1 MRLPLGYFDKR
12 PVGELGTR
20 IAELE
25 KIRNFLTGQ
34 ALTTILD
41 AIFSIIYIIVM
52 IVYSGFLTFIALG
65 VVPIQIALTLL
76 GAPIIRRQIK
86 NTAEQNALTQ
96 SHLVEVLTGIQT
108 VKAQNVEII
117 SRWKWQKLYNRY
129 ISRTF
134 EKTIT
139 TTSLGEVSKVLQQLS
154 QLFVLWIGAAQVLA
168 GDMTL
173 GQLIAFRIISGY
185 VTQPL
190 LRLSSIWQSIQELKV
205 SFERLSDIIDN
216 SQESDE
222 SDKANIPLPKIKGDV
237 EFKNID
243 FKFDGTQ
250 EKVLKN
256 VNVNISSGK
265 FVGIVGQSG
274 SGKYDDETSA

>member
-34 ALTTILD
+34 ALTTVLD

-52 IVYSGFLTFIALG
+52 VVYSGFLTFIALG

-129 ISRTF
+129 IYKTF
-134 EKTIT
+134 EK
-139 TTSLGEVSKVLQQLS
+139 L
-154 QLFVLWIGAAQVLA
+154 
-168 GDMTL
+168 
-173 GQLIAFRIISGY
+173 
-185 VTQPL
+185 
-190 LRLSSIWQSIQELKV
+190 
-205 SFERLSDIIDN
+205 
-216 SQESDE
+216 
-222 SDKANIPLPKIKGDV
+222 
-237 EFKNID
+237 
-243 FKFDGTQ
+243 
-250 EKVLKN
+250 
-256 VNVNISSGK
+256 
-265 FVGIVGQSG
+265 
-274 SGKYDDETSA
+274 